1 MARFISRFNRAVLW
15 MSLLVAVG
23 VVKVE
28 AVMPCRDCGKALD
41 KLDEIWP
48 GLGIIV
54 IAGAAALCV
63 GSLFWFKR
71 GGSKR

>member
-1 MARFISRFNRAVLW
+1 MTRFIGKINRAVL
-15 MSLLVAVG
+15 LVIVG
-23 VVKVE
+23 GWVKVE

-48 GLGIIV
+48 GLSVIV

-71 GGSKR
+71 NGTKR